1 MKKLQILRITNNIIL
16 ALSIIGYF
24 ILWKDATK
32 GIEALDLFG
41 LMNVATYINAYLIES
56 VIISILIWLYIST
69 FCENAEYKK
78 EVLIEHLGGDAV
90 KDLNNQQIEKIYEN
104 IFTKLK
110 NKLSRK
116 VKLSIQKIVLKFV
129 EGINYQRSQPGLDEL
144 QNYMRTG
151 KITPGDSEKI
161 KKYFLK
167 DARAYGWTFGALAT
181 APFSLLW
188 LPILGEICTLLWKKW
203 GVKAIVP
210 TKDNDYWKHSDAAQ
224 YDKMDKTS
232 WTRKVVRNIQK
243 IKQTVSA
250 NELIVKVKGS
260 GKIKKIKKEDWEE
273 IISLGNEAKFEIK
286 YKKD

>member
-1 MKKLQILRITNNIIL
+1 MIKLKDIL
-16 ALSIIGYF
+16 AESSKAQLGKIITD
-24 ILWKDATK
+24 KDAPSFMTEEQWEEKWSGK
-32 GIEALDLFG
+32 GI
-41 LMNVATYINAYLIES
+41 
-56 VIISILIWLYIST
+56 ISEID
-69 FCENAEYKK
+69 EYKK
-78 EVLIEHLGGDAV
+78 EILIEHLGGDAV
-90 KDLNNQQIEKIYEN
+90 KGLNNQQLEKIYEN

-116 VKLSIQKIVLKFV
+116 AKQTIQKIVLRFV

-188 LPILGEICTLLWKKW
+188 WPILGEICTLLWKKW

-210 TKDNDYWKHSDAAQ
+210 TKDNDYWKHSDAAR

-243 IKQTVSA
+243 IKQKNGT
-250 NELIVKVKGS
+250 L
-260 GKIKKIKKEDWEE
+260 KKIF
-273 IISLGNEAKFEIK
+273 GPF
-286 YKKD
+286 